1 MSISPGLYSVPWPAV
16 VIKFLSVC
24 LNHFP
29 LETWKSFLIHCCSP
43 FRGLLWFENAFP
55 MFLCRFLFQRLLLG
69 RPCVVF
75 TFAIGRPILL
85 GGFITH
91 HWFRSVNKATVEFV
105 DWPRCAK
112 MLASWQG
119 ITDTAKLR
127 QKFKLK
133 DPPNHNTLR
142 ASVFARISTAGL
154 GNSVTREES
163 QEIAVKEMDHEISRG
178 VARIFQRGGGSH
190 WAES

>member
-1 MSISPGLYSVPWPAV
+1 
-16 VIKFLSVC
+16 
-24 LNHFP
+24 
-29 LETWKSFLIHCCSP
+29 
-43 FRGLLWFENAFP
+43 
-55 MFLCRFLFQRLLLG
+55 
-69 RPCVVF
+69 
-75 TFAIGRPILL
+75 
-85 GGFITH
+85 
-91 HWFRSVNKATVEFV
+91 
-105 DWPRCAK
+105 
-112 MLASWQG
+112 MLASREG

-142 ASVFARISTAGL
+142 ASVFALISTAGL

-190 WAES
+190 